1 MDKKQ
6 FFQLLKKHR
15 QGIATPEEE
24 QFLASYY
31 RLLELKS
38 GPEKELDAEE
48 KELLKETIRRRIH
61 ERMAPAPAE
70 KKERHLFAY
79 VAKIA
84 AAVII
89 LLGACLMYYTAG
101 HRPPAAGEGDSPV
114 AVNRA
119 QHPANTIAAGRNKAV
134 LTLANGQQ
142 IMLDSILPGMLV
154 KEGNTDIRK
163 RDSGELVYHSIAAA
177 GSAGLQNT
185 ITTPRGGKYKVT
197 LSDNTEVWLN
207 AGSSLS
213 YPIAFHGSE
222 RRVALTGEAYFE
234 VAPDADQPFVVT
246 AGNTRIQ
253 VLGTHFNVNAYNDEK
268 VIKTTLTEGAVRVF
282 KGDESR
288 LLKPGEQASM
298 NKRTGMLKVR
308 PADVEAAVAWKN
320 GLFQF
325 NNTQLEVIMR
335 EVSRWYDID
344 VVYQTKHLDGKRFSG
359 IMSRYSEP
367 AELLRRLELT
377 GVVHF
382 RLQDRQII
390 VMD

>member
-38 GPEKELDAEE
+38 GSEKEWAAEE
-48 KELLKETIRRRIH
+48 KALLKETMRRRIH
-61 ERMAPAPAE
+61 ESMEEQPAE
-70 KKERHLFAY
+70 KKVRRLFPQA
-79 VAKIA
+79 AKIA

-89 LLGACLMYYTAG
+89 LLGACLMFYTAG
-101 HRPPAAGEGDSPV
+101 HRPPAAGNSPV
-114 AVNRA
+114 AANRA
-119 QHPANTIAAGRNKAV
+119 PHPANTVAAGRNKAV

-154 KEGNTDIRK
+154 KEGNMDIRK
-163 RDSGELVYHSIAAA
+163 RDSGELVYHSMAAPA
-177 GSAGLQNT
+177 ASAGLQNT
-185 ITTPRGGKYKVT
+185 ITTPRGGKYKVI

-213 YPIAFHGSE
+213 YPIAFHGKE
-222 RRVALTGEAYFE
+222 RKVALTGEAYFE

-246 AGNTRIQ
+246 AGSTRIQ
-253 VLGTHFNVNAYNDEK
+253 VLGTHFNVNAYSDEK
-268 VIKTTLTEGAVRVF
+268 VIRTTLTEGAVRVF
-282 KGDESR
+282 KGEESR

-298 NKRTGMLKVR
+298 NKQTGTLKVR

-325 NNTQLEVIMR
+325 NNTKLEAIMR
-335 EVSRWYDID
+335 EVSRWYDIE
-344 VVYQTKHLDGKRFSG
+344 VVYHTKHLDDKRFSG

-382 RLQDRQII
+382 RLQDKQII